1 MAWQEG
7 LIGGLG
13 GGGAAAGLRLDL
25 LSFHLALLPA
35 TTQGKEVVLGKAGD
49 KAELPCQASQKKNM
63 KFSWKYS
70 GIKVLENSFL
80 GSYMM
85 LGRMARLP
93 FQGENHC

>member
-70 GIKVLENSFL
+70 GIKVLENFP
-80 GSYMM
+80 GSYKM